1 MSEKT
6 PDDGTQDP
14 YAQAGY
20 PPPPAGSTPP
30 PPAGPGQPPTYG
42 QPQPPAYGEQPGYG
56 QQPPAYPQPPAYG
69 QPAPG
74 QQPPAFDKQP
84 GAQPYGGDQ
93 YSTGGY
99 PPPGGAYPPPSAPPI
114 SAGQYGAAESPVPD
128 GFRYGWQ
135 KFTQNVGPILLA
147 LVAYAAIL
155 IVASIVFFSVL
166 VGTGATTDGDI
177 GAAGVAGLG
186 FGFVVFTLIILV
198 LALLAQAGIIRGALA
213 ITHGRQVTV
222 GDFFSFSRIGAVL
235 VTVLLVGLASTIVSF
250 TGVGPIIVSFFGQF
264 ALLFVI
270 DKGLGPIEAIK
281 ASVQLAIRNF
291 APAILLFVFVYLAT
305 AAGAIVLLVG
315 LLVAVPVSMIATA
328 YVYRRLIG
336 EQPAV

>member
-20 PPPPAGSTPP
+20 PPPPAGSTS
-30 PPAGPGQPPTYG
+30 PPAGPAQ
-42 QPQPPAYGEQPGYG
+42 PAYGQ
-56 QQPPAYPQPPAYG
+56 QPPAYG

-74 QQPPAFDKQP
+74 QPSGWEKAGSGQP
-84 GAQPYGGDQ
+84 GYGSQDQ

-99 PPPGGAYPPPSAPPI
+99 PPPGSAYPPPSAPPV

-128 GFRYGWQ
+128 GFRYGWER
-135 KFTQNVGPILLA
+135 FTQNLGPILLA

-155 IVASIVFFSVL
+155 VVATIAFFSVL
-166 VGTGATTDGDI
+166 VGTGASSDGDI
-177 GAAGVAGLG
+177 GAAGIASLG
-186 FGFVVFTLIILV
+186 FGAVVFTVIVLV
-198 LALLAQAGIIRGALA
+198 LSLLAQAGIIRGSLA
-213 ITHGRQVTV
+213 ITHGRRVTV
-222 GDFFSFSRIGAVL
+222 GDFFSFSRIGSVL
-235 VTVLLVGLASTIVSF
+235 VTVLLIGLASTLVSF
-250 TGVGPIIVSFFGQF
+250 TGVGPIVIGFFGQF

-305 AAGAIVLLVG
+305 AVGAILLLVG
-315 LLVAVPVSMIATA
+315 LLVAIPVSMIATA

-336 EQPAV
+336 EQPV